1 MSIKEQII
9 KYQKT
14 RDEEV
19 FRRIYESIH
28 KGGTLIASF
37 VRKYG
42 LDRSDVE
49 SLINEKLLDVVDS
62 HDPRKGNFSNEV
74 YTAVKYGC
82 IDLLRRKTYEEEFI
96 EDVMYENDDGEYE
109 EVYEILQVAPT
120 TTEDDILNEVRKRR
134 DQRQL
139 IANLI
144 EKADKPTKLSIT
156 AFLSTDS
163 YRQAA
168 EDAGT
173 CHKTVKARIE
183 RMSRNFDANQFG
195 EPSDYLIVPTIRA
208 V

>member
-1 MSIKEQII
+1 MSINEQII
-9 KYQKT
+9 KYRQTK
-14 RDEEV
+14 DEEV

-28 KGGTLIASF
+28 KGGTMIASF
-37 VRKYG
+37 TRKYG
-42 LDRSDVE
+42 LDELDVE
-49 SLINEKLLDVVDS
+49 SLINEKLLDVIDS
-62 HDPRKGNFSNEV
+62 HDPRKGKFINEV
-74 YTAVKYGC
+74 YTAVNYGC
-82 IDLLRRKTYEEEFI
+82 IDLLRTKTYEEEYI

-144 EKADKPTKLSIT
+144 EKADEPTKLSIS
-156 AFLSTDS
+156 AFLNTDS

-168 EDAGT
+168 KLAST

-183 RMSRNFDANQFG
+183 RMSRNFDTNQYG
-195 EPSDYLIVPTIRA
+195 ESSDYFTVPTTHA